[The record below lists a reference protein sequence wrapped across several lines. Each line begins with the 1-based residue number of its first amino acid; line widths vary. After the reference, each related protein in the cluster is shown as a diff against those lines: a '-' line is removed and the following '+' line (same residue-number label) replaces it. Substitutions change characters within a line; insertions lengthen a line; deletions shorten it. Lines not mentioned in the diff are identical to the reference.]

1 MEWRNFTAA
10 KLEKLKGEQG
20 EIQHEMEE
28 KTDSGKQDNTS
39 SAEEPKLGVN
49 VKFLRMLVGLRD
61 FARSTMFLG
70 DDMDQ
75 EGTIETIKK
84 DMVFRGYVVWIL
96 ICSIF
101 IASIGL
107 NLNSTAVIIG
117 AMLISPLMAPIL
129 AIGLSVGTNDW
140 ETLKRALKNFGVMV
154 VVALMTSTI
163 YFLVTPLR
171 EAQPELLAR
180 TSPTFLDALI
190 AIFGGLAGII
200 GISRRTRGNVIPGV
214 AIATA
219 LMPPLCTAGYGL
231 ANGEWSFF
239 FGAFYLFTLNS
250 IFIAL
255 STFIIVRYLK
265 FPLVSFVNVDIEKK
279 VKRYMIVFVIVVILP
294 SAWIFYGVVKETL
307 FLGKAENF
315 IAQNLSFEGTEILS
329 KKITYTD
336 TISRIDVFVMGE
348 PIADQTQQ
356 QLETIMLEKGLKNT
370 ILAIH
375 QPKDIS
381 TDIAGKLSKEVR
393 VGILEDLFK
402 RNEDQINAKD
412 ARIAELESE
421 VVQYQKSSIPFEG
434 VNKEISTLYPAVDRM
449 AYAVSIEMNGKK
461 LDTIPTFLLR
471 WKTGESKLDIEKNKL
486 VMQAWL
492 KQRLDLDTLRVVEF

>member
-1 MEWRNFTAA
+1 MTETPNP
-10 KLEKLKGEQG
+10 
-20 EIQHEMEE
+20 
-28 KTDSGKQDNTS
+28 SSTS
-39 SAEEPKLGVN
+39 EPKSNAAFN
-49 VKFLRMLVGLRD
+49 VRVLRILVALRD
-61 FARSTMFLG
+61 FAKSTMFLG

-75 EGTIETIKK
+75 EGTIEIIKK

-140 ETLKRALKNFGVMV
+140 ETLKRALKYFGVMV

-163 YFLVTPLR
+163 YFLITPLH

-200 GISRRTRGNVIPGV
+200 GISRRSRGNVIPGV

-250 IFIAL
+250 IFIAGA
-255 STFIIVRYLK
+255 TFVIVRYLK
-265 FPLVSFVNVDIEKK
+265 FPLVSFVDAVTEKK
-279 VKRYMIVFVIVVILP
+279 VKRYMIAFVIVVILP
-294 SAWIFYGVVKETL
+294 SAWIFYGLVKQTI

-315 IAQNLSFEGTEILS
+315 IAQNLNIEGTEIIS

-336 TISRIDVFVMGE
+336 TISRIDIFIMGE
-348 PIADQTQQ
+348 PIEEQTQK
-356 QLETIMLEKGLKNT
+356 QLKNIMLEKGIENT
-370 ILAIH
+370 ILKIH
-375 QPKDIS
+375 QPKDVS
-381 TDIAGKLSKEVR
+381 SDLAGKLSKEVR
-393 VGILEDLFK
+393 VGILEDLYK
-402 RNEDQINAKD
+402 RNEDL
-412 ARIAELESE
+412 IAEKNLKITQLES
-421 VVQYQKSSIPFEG
+421 QIFSYQRSSIPFEG
-434 VNKEISTLYPAVDRM
+434 LNKEISIQYPNVRRL
-449 AYAVSIEMNGKK
+449 AYAVSVEMNGTRI
-461 LDTIPTFLLR
+461 DTIPTFLLR
-471 WKTGESKLDIEKNKL
+471 WKADQDPEQKNLEKQIMK
-486 VMQAWL
+486 AWL
-492 KQRLDLDTLRVVEF
+492 KQRLELDTLRIVEY

>member
-1 MEWRNFTAA
+1 MVEPSTPISES
-10 KLEKLKGEQG
+10 EKKENQAL
-20 EIQHEMEE
+20 
-28 KTDSGKQDNTS
+28 
-39 SAEEPKLGVN
+39 N
-49 VKFLRMLVGLRD
+49 VKILRLLVALRD

-107 NLNSTAVIIG
+107 NLNSTAVVIG
-117 AMLISPLMAPIL
+117 AMLISPLMGPIL

-154 VVALMTSTI
+154 VVALMTSTL
-163 YFLVTPLR
+163 YFLITPLQ

-200 GISRRTRGNVIPGV
+200 GISRRSRGNVIPGV

-231 ANGEWSFF
+231 ANGQWSFF

-250 IFIAL
+250 IFIAGA
-255 STFIIVRYLK
+255 TFIIVRYLK
-265 FPLVSFVNVDIEKK
+265 FPLVSFVDSVTETK
-279 VKRYMIVFVIVVILP
+279 VKRYMIAFVIVVILP
-294 SAWIFYGVVKETL
+294 SAWIFYGLVKETI
-307 FLGKAENF
+307 FLGRAETFVSQNF
-315 IAQNLSFEGTEILS
+315 EIEGTEVIS

-336 TISRIDVFVMGE
+336 TISRIDIFIMGE
-348 PIADQTQQ
+348 PIAEQTKK
-356 QLETIMLEKGLKNT
+356 QLEKTMLDDGLENT
-370 ILAIH
+370 ILKIH
-375 QPKDIS
+375 QPKDVS
-381 TDIAGKLSKEVR
+381 SDIAGKLSKEVR
-393 VGILEDLFK
+393 VGILEDLYK
-402 RNEDQINAKD
+402 RNEDLITEKNQ
-412 ARIAELESE
+412 RIVQLENQ
-421 VVQYQKSSIPFEG
+421 VIQYQKDAIPFER
-434 VNKEISTLYPAVDRM
+434 VSKEISTLYPNIGRM
-449 AYAVSIEMNGKK
+449 SYAMSVEINETKI
-461 LDTIPTFLLR
+461 DTIPTFMMS
-471 WKTGESKLDIEKNKL
+471 WKNRNTKSKDKEILA
-486 VMQAWL
+486 VWL
-492 KQRLDLDTLRVVEF
+492 KQRLELDTVRIVEY

>member
-1 MEWRNFTAA
+1 MAA

-28 KTDSGKQDNTS
+28 KTNSGKRDNTS
-39 SAEEPKLGVN
+39 STAEPNLGLN
-49 VKFLRMLVGLRD
+49 VKFLRALVGIRD

-117 AMLISPLMAPIL
+117 AMLISPLMGPIL

-140 ETLKRALKNFGVMV
+140 EVLKKALKNFGVMV
-154 VVALMTSTI
+154 VVALITSTL
-163 YFLVTPLR
+163 YFFITPLH

-180 TSPTFLDALI
+180 TKPTFLDALI

-200 GISRRTRGNVIPGV
+200 GVSRRNRGNVIPGV

-250 IFIAL
+250 IFIAGA
-255 STFIIVRYLK
+255 TFLIVRYLK
-265 FPLVSFVNVDIEKK
+265 FPLVSFVNAETEKK
-279 VKRYMIVFVIVVILP
+279 VKRYMIAFVIIVILP
-294 SAWIFYGVVKETL
+294 SAWIFYGLVKETI
-307 FLGKAENF
+307 FLGKAED
-315 IAQNLSFEGTEILS
+315 IISENLSLSGTEIIS

-336 TISRIDVFVMGE
+336 TISRIDIFIMGE
-348 PIADQTQQ
+348 PIGNQTQQ
-356 QLETIMLEKGLKNT
+356 QLEKIMLEKGLKNT
-370 ILAIH
+370 VLKIH
-375 QPKDIS
+375 QPKDVS
-381 TDIAGKLSKEVR
+381 SDIAGKLSKEVR
-393 VGILEDLFK
+393 VGILEDLYK
-402 RNEDQINAKD
+402 RNEELVAEKDQRIVQLEKQVKKYQKD
-412 ARIAELESE
+412 A
-421 VVQYQKSSIPFEG
+421 IPFEG
-434 VNKEISTLYPAVDRM
+434 LNKEISIQYPNVDRV
-449 AYAVSIEMNGKK
+449 AYAVSLEMIGPRI
-461 LDTIPTFLLR
+461 DTIPTFMVK
-471 WKTGESKLDIEKNKL
+471 WKTDRSVQSKDSEKTI
-486 VMQAWL
+486 MRAWL
-492 KQRLDLDTLRVVEF
+492 KQRLELDTLRIIEF